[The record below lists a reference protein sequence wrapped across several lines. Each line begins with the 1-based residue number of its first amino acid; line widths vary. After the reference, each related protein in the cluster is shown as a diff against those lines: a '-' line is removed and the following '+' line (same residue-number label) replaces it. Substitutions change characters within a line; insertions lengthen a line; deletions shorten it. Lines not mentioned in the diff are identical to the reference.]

1 MQSLRSQYHFNVQFI
16 FRRASDAIV
25 LQVALF
31 LPFEG
36 TELRTSAWIQM
47 EFDTE
52 RVRCNAA
59 HQGRHASGCRAT
71 EPYYFNDT
79 LSWAIAAKPACRAN
93 RDNFV
98 WGKSADVWDVRR
110 IAADAHAIKRAAR

>member
-1 MQSLRSQYHFNVQFI
+1 MRSCCT
-16 FRRASDAIV
+16 
-25 LQVALF
+25 
-31 LPFEG
+31 LPFSCPSG
-36 TELRTSAWIQM
+36 ALSLRTSAWIQM

-79 LSWAIAAKPACRAN
+79 LPRAITAKPARRAN

-98 WGKSADVWDVRR
+98 WGKSANVWDVRR